1 MGLAPDEVAY
11 VSLTGKASEVLRKK
25 DNPNATTAHKLLY
38 YFHKNADGTFTQK
51 PKLRLDKHYEVIVV
65 DEVSMLP
72 KTMWEQL
79 LTYPV
84 YILALGDPG

>member
-38 YFHKNADGTFTQK
+38 YFHKVHFQF
-51 PKLRLDKHYEVIVV
+51 
-65 DEVSMLP
+65 
-72 KTMWEQL
+72 QL
-79 LTYPV
+79 LTHLL
-84 YILALGDPG
+84 I

>member
-38 YFHKNADGTFTQK
+38 YFHKNADGTN
-51 PKLRLDKHYEVIVV
+51 R
-65 DEVSMLP
+65 
-72 KTMWEQL
+72 
-79 LTYPV
+79 
-84 YILALGDPG
+84 